1 MLEDYVEFAN
11 AYFRYIYN
19 YTKNHYYSQEYEI
32 NLQKEYSVEK
42 TNWYLQIPNTLFD
55 RFKNKKYTIKRFNEF
70 VELIGLKSYKYKKYI
85 KNYEARLSC
94 YKNKEVK
101 MDFNMTKDFPWPNR
115 TYSGEKQD
123 GGIEFKKS
131 IEPANLTI
139 CDGETNVCDSMET
152 TEIEIVLDS
161 SELVNSI
168 VNTES
173 VSTSHDLTI
182 NVPPVEIID
191 PIKRLNMLSKRLA
204 QELLINLEE
213 NPRDGRKIMIKTT
226 W

>member
-1 MLEDYVEFAN
+1 
-11 AYFRYIYN
+11 
-19 YTKNHYYSQEYEI
+19 
-32 NLQKEYSVEK
+32 
-42 TNWYLQIPNTLFD
+42 
-55 RFKNKKYTIKRFNEF
+55 
-70 VELIGLKSYKYKKYI
+70 
-85 KNYEARLSC
+85 
-94 YKNKEVK
+94 
-101 MDFNMTKDFPWPNR
+101 
-115 TYSGEKQD
+115 
-123 GGIEFKKS
+123 
-131 IEPANLTI
+131 
-139 CDGETNVCDSMET
+139 MET

-213 NPRDGRKIMIKTT
+213 NPRDGRKIIIKTT